1 MPPKK
6 QDQPKKKKTTV
17 EDKVCP
23 DRVSVRCYD
32 RQIGLIISSLMLV

>member
-17 EDKVCP
+17 EDKVCFP
-23 DRVSVRCYD
+23 IDRVMRTIVTD
-32 RQIGLIISSLMLV
+32 NKLTGILK